1 MADKNDNSISIFKFG
16 NQDLPVFRE
25 LKNKDWIY
33 YGADND
39 YPYYLIDLYTECPYH
54 KAVIDGK
61 VDYICGS
68 GWSVKTDGMKT
79 EQKALAARMLEQ
91 PFGIQN
97 LNEATVRWTMDAE
110 IFNGIAVR
118 GVWSKDKK
126 SATLNFIDFANVRSN
141 ADQSQFYYTAK
152 WVVQGADGKQRIN
165 NKVEEEKDFKIYEP
179 YNPEKRSGEFIYY
192 WKAPFPTQ
200 KVYPIPGYQ
209 GSVRW
214 INIDISLAKYFHNI
228 VTNGFVPTHL
238 INFYNGEPTQEKS
251 KAIEEMIKKKW
262 SGVNGQPII
271 VNFAKNKESAADV
284 QTLQMTDADKQYQ
297 EVSKQAE
304 QKIFTSHRAP
314 KILFSIA
321 TEGSLGQRNEA
332 MFFEE
337 HFQNAYVTGRQQIL
351 ENIINMFST
360 DFGIGAV
367 FKLNRVRR
375 VGYMFS
381 DSTIDAV
388 VTAEEKR
395 TMILEQLGI
404 KPQAVG
410 EKNILIELQ
419 KTLSS
424 MSPLLA
430 NKVLESLTVEE
441 IRGMVGLKSAGT
453 ATTTTTEQFSSQES
467 EMCEAFAAIAKD
479 YSNST
484 LLYEREVENFDDESI
499 LKSEQEFM
507 QQHFAEEIKLNV
519 LQRSILDLLSKDPTT
534 QPEAIAKATKSEI
547 GKVKSTLENL
557 IERKIL
563 KRSSIQTPT
572 DKVEGYEVSEKGFEA
587 LDEKPAKTAKIKV
600 VYRYGLSLS
609 FKNDPELLESSHP
622 FCVKMIGLSKSG
634 KRWES
639 SDIFALNNM
648 TDKKYGMNAWTNR
661 GGWYTKPNT
670 DIHVPH
676 CRHSFIQQIIS
687 IQE

>member
-1 MADKNDNSISIFKFG
+1 MAENDEQTINLFKFG

-25 LKNKDWIY
+25 VKNKDYIL
-33 YGADND
+33 YGSEND
-39 YPYYLIDLYTECPYH
+39 FPYYLIDLYTECAYH
-54 KAVIDGK
+54 KAVVDGK
-61 VDYICGS
+61 VDYICAS
-68 GWSVKTDGMKT
+68 GWSVKTDGMNT

-91 PFGIQN
+91 PFGISN
-97 LNEATVRWTMDAE
+97 LNEATVRWAMDLE
-110 IFNGIAVR
+110 ILNGIAVQ

-126 SATLNFIDFANVRSN
+126 SATLNFIDLANIRTN
-141 ADQSQFYYTAK
+141 ADESKFYYTAK
-152 WVVQGADGKQRIN
+152 WVTVGADGKARKN
-165 NKVEEEKDFKIYEP
+165 NKPEEEKDYKIYEP
-179 YNPEKRSGEFIYY
+179 YDPEKRVGEFIYY

-200 KVYPIPGYQ
+200 KVYPIPVYQ

-251 KAIEEMIKKKW
+251 KAIEKMIKDKW

-271 VNFAKNKESAADV
+271 VNFAKDKNSSADV

-321 TEGSLGQRNEA
+321 TEGSLGQRTEA

-360 DFGIGAV
+360 DFGLGAI

-381 DSTIDAV
+381 DATIDAV
-388 VTAEEKR
+388 ITAEEKR
-395 TMILEQLGI
+395 EMILEQLGI
-404 KPQAVG
+404 KPQAAA
-410 EKNILIELQ
+410 KKDPLIELQ

-430 NKVLESLTVEE
+430 NKVLESLTEEE
-441 IRGMVGLKSAGT
+441 IRGMVGLKAAG
-453 ATTTTTEQFSSQES
+453 TTTTTTTQFSAQEN
-467 EMCEAFAAIAKD
+467 EMCEAFEAIAKD

-484 LLYEREVENFDDESI
+484 LLYEREVENFDEESI
-499 LKSEQEFM
+499 RNSEQDFM
-507 QQHFAEEIKLNV
+507 SMHFAEEIKLNA
-519 LQRSILDLLSKDPTT
+519 LERSILDLLSKDSTT
-534 QPEAIAKATKSEI
+534 QPEAIAKATKTDI
-547 GKVKSTLENL
+547 GKVKSTIENL
-557 IERKIL
+557 VERKIL
-563 KRSSIQTPT
+563 KPSTIKTPAKS
-572 DKVEGYEVSEKGFEA
+572 DVEGYEVSETGYQA

-609 FKNDPELLESSHP
+609 FKGDPELLETSHP

-639 SDIFALNNM
+639 EDIFQLNNM
-648 TDKKYGMNAWTNR
+648 TNKKYGMNAWTNR
-661 GGWYTKPNT
+661 GGWYTKPGT

-676 CRHSFIQQIIS
+676 CRHSFIQEIRS
-687 IQE
+687 INE

>member
-1 MADKNDNSISIFKFG
+1 MAEENQINIFKFG

-25 LKNKDWIY
+25 VKNKDWIY
-33 YGADND
+33 YGTDND
-39 YPYYLIDLYTECPYH
+39 YPYYLIDLYSECAYH

-61 VDYICGS
+61 VAYICGS
-68 GWSVKTDGMKT
+68 GWSVKTDGMST
-79 EQKALAARMLEQ
+79 EQKALAARILNQ
-91 PFGIQN
+91 PFGIPN
-97 LNEATVRWTMDAE
+97 LNEATVRWAMDEE
-110 IFNGIAVR
+110 IFNGIAVH
-118 GVWSKDKK
+118 GVWSNDKK
-126 SATLNFIDFANVRSN
+126 AAELKFIDFANIRSN
-141 ADQSQFYYTAK
+141 ADQTKFYYSAK
-152 WVVQGADGKQRIN
+152 WVIQGADGKQ
-165 NKVEEEKDFKIYEP
+165 KVNPKPNEEKDFKVFEP
-179 YNPEKRSGEFIYY
+179 YDPSSRTGEFIYY
-192 WKAPFPTQ
+192 WKEPHPTQ

-228 VTNGFVPTHL
+228 VTNGFVPTHI

-251 KAIEEMIKKKW
+251 KAIEKMIKEKW
-262 SGVNGQPII
+262 SGVSGQPII

-314 KILFSIA
+314 KILFSIT
-321 TEGSLGQRNEA
+321 TEGALGQRTEA

-360 DFGIGAV
+360 DFGLGAI

-381 DSTIDAV
+381 DATIDAV
-388 VTAEEKR
+388 VTPEEKR
-395 TMILEQLGI
+395 VMILEQLGI
-404 KPQAVG
+404 KPQAVAQ
-410 EKNILIELQ
+410 KNAAVELL
-419 KTLSS
+419 KNLSS
-424 MSPLLA
+424 MSPLVA
-430 NKVLESLTVEE
+430 NKVLDSLSPSE
-441 IRGMVGLKSAGT
+441 IRDMVGLPPAPLT
-453 ATTTTTEQFSSQES
+453 TVTNTTTQFSAQED
-467 EMCEAFAAIAKD
+467 EACQAFEAIAKD
-479 YSNST
+479 YSKST

-507 QQHFAEEIKLNV
+507 SMHFAENIKANALE
-519 LQRSILDLLSKDPTT
+519 RSIIDLLSKDPTT
-534 QPEAIAKATKSEI
+534 QPEAIAKATKTDV
-547 GKVKSTLENL
+547 GKVKSTIESLV
-557 IERKIL
+557 ERKIL
-563 KRSSIQTPT
+563 KSSSIKTPT
-572 DKVEGYEVSEKGFEA
+572 DSVEGYEVSESGYKA

-622 FCVKMIGLSKSG
+622 FCKKMIGLSKSG

-639 SDIFALNNM
+639 EDIFLLNNM
-648 TDKKYGMNAWTNR
+648 TNKKYGMNAWTNR

-670 DIHVPH
+670 EIHVPH
-676 CRHSFIQQIIS
+676 CRHSW
-687 IQE
+687 IQEIRSVITD